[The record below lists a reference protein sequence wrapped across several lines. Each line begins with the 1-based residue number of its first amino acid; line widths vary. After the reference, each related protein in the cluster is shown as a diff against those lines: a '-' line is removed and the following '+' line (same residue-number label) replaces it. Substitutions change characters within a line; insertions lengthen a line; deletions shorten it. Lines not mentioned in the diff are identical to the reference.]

1 MKRLALS
8 IALAS
13 SSVLMLPSTSQ
24 AMVAVVAAQ
33 AATDPAVQVLQMAEY
48 FRRNDVQALVSA
60 GLPPD
65 KYQLLLSE
73 YEEQRQRPISEAER
87 AEFQEGMDRLTADG
101 AVDRLME
108 EITPKLE
115 EGSAQAAGMT
125 LMAIGALNMA
135 VTSPESDLTDAQRES
150 LRMALPAIE
159 HWLSVT
165 DFFSADL
172 ARSALT
178 ALADGVRAT
187 RIDSLDALRGLPL
200 DQLLQRAGGV
210 LAAAKE
216 AAVVYGVDLDAIAS
230 SLQVEVLEIDGD
242 HARVRTTIEV
252 FDAPI
257 AAEHELVRIEGRW
270 YGEQA
275 KATWE
280 FGDDAADAD
289 AKVDVDVDVE
299 VEVKS

>member
-1 MKRLALS
+1 
-8 IALAS
+8 
-13 SSVLMLPSTSQ
+13 
-24 AMVAVVAAQ
+24 
-33 AATDPAVQVLQMAEY
+33 
-48 FRRNDVQALVSA
+48 
-60 GLPPD
+60 
-65 KYQLLLSE
+65 
-73 YEEQRQRPISEAER
+73 
-87 AEFQEGMDRLTADG
+87 MDRLTADG

-216 AAVVYGVDLDAIAS
+216 AAVVYGIDLDAIAS

-242 HARVRTTIEV
+242 RARVRTTIEV

-257 AAEHELVRIEGRW
+257 AAEHELVLHINGRW

-280 FGDDAADAD
+280 FGDDEADAD
-289 AKVDVDVDVE
+289 ANLDVEVDVE
-299 VEVKS
+299 VEVKVEYGDASRLQRGASSWCSGAAC